1 VRSNASER
9 VQNATVK
16 VRGRESDLLIT
27 FYMLKGVNF
36 TLLFT
41 LTLLSESCLKKD
53 TRLLL

>member
-1 VRSNASER
+1 MRSNASER
-9 VQNATVK
+9 VQNVTVK